1 MEEGKPAQVS
11 ILPPASGGKSAI
23 SDRLVA
29 PGIPAPIPLP
39 HGPSHSPMAHPPQPV
54 FILGGFLITA
64 EAYVAM
70 VETLARLTG
79 QPVRL
84 VEVGRLE
91 CLLTVFPFAWPL
103 ILDRVATAATEL
115 AQASPTGT
123 ITLIGQSSGG
133 IM

>member
-1 MEEGKPAQVS
+1 
-11 ILPPASGGKSAI
+11 
-23 SDRLVA
+23 
-29 PGIPAPIPLP
+29 
-39 HGPSHSPMAHPPQPV
+39 MAHPPQPV

-91 CLLTVFPFAWPL
+91 CLLTVSPFAWPL

-123 ITLIGQSSGG
+123 ITRGSTTAAGG
-133 IM
+133 WPIV